1 MNHVQQFFDQSNI
14 AIMLF
19 WKESSQQK
27 HSSWPPPFYFRASYL
42 CLEIQQWCW
51 FGNVCWEPLEKHRKP
66 GHEQI
71 FQCNWKK
78 NDFTL
83 CCLKRWSS
91 PNVSWSLRIIGL
103 QSTFSFITGIFELTV
118 HRMFQ
123 MAADIGRVRF
133 LRHRTSRRTP
143 FCTRNSTY
151 SKEIPH
157 SWKCWAVL

>member
-1 MNHVQQFFDQSNI
+1 M
-14 AIMLF
+14 
-19 WKESSQQK
+19 SSQQK
-27 HSSWPPPFYFRASYL
+27 HSSWALLFYFRASYL

-51 FGNVCWEPLEKHRKP
+51 FSNVYWKLLEKHRKP

-83 CCLKRWSS
+83 GCVKRWSS
-91 PNVSWSLRIIGL
+91 LNVSWSLRIIGL
-103 QSTFSFITGIFELTV
+103 QNTFSFYYCHLWAYNA
-118 HRMFQ
+118 Q
-123 MAADIGRVRF
+123 DISNGSRYRKGEI
-133 LRHRTSRRTP
+133 LRHRTSWKTP
-143 FCTRNSTY
+143 FCMRNSTY